1 MLYMDLETTNH
12 RFGTALD
19 ERNSIVMVA
28 WAVDNGPVRHFYG
41 HIGNATAFWSALNE
55 TKAVCA
61 FNAKFEMHWL
71 KRLGFDIDAVRWH
84 DPMLA
89 EKVLLG
95 NIPMP
100 MNLGAVSERYGYKG
114 KDRLIDSM
122 MKAGICPSEMPIKR
136 LVRRCKRDVSTMRLI
151 FGTQKMQLQHRN
163 QIHLYRNRCDFAGV
177 LTHIEAEGMQLD
189 PVMVRGHYEKYVKTL
204 AGLTAKLDD
213 MTGGINMN
221 SPDQKA
227 HYLYGELKFPE
238 KCGKGKRPLRNKPS
252 KQFPHGR
259 PKTDKDT
266 LTWLMTKAKTQK
278 QKDFVTLSKAYS
290 KCNAAVSKN
299 LQFFQGICQEYHGV
313 FKAQFNQIVAATHR
327 LSSSGLPLPF
337 ELFSGREKSV
347 QFQNMP
353 REFKNCFD
361 APEGYKVTEVD
372 AMQLEFRVAA
382 FLGQDKQA
390 MKDINDPNFDAHIFS
405 ASKINDIPYKQLLAD
420 YRGPKCAAQKRAA
433 RMRQLAKP
441 HTFKPLYGGTKGTP
455 GEEAYYREFAERY
468 KGVAAVQENW
478 LAEVMRTGSVLTDWK
493 MRFSFKTY
501 VNERG
506 IAMNKLTHKP
516 VGPQVANYPVQNLAT
531 AEIVPIAIVA
541 LYKECKERN
550 IDVRFV
556 NTVHDSVICY
566 VKDAPGEIGAFRRV
580 AEWAFTIAVYE
591 HLKTFYNI
599 EFNVPLGMEMVIGDH
614 WSEGTETKYD
624 DVSNWRNK
632 A

>member
-1 MLYMDLETTNH
+1 MLFFDFETTNI
-12 RFGTALD
+12 RYGTALD

-28 WAVDNGPVRHFYG
+28 WAEDSGPVKTY
-41 HIGNATAFWSALNE
+41 IGDIMQAHEFW
-55 TKAVCA
+55 KAVHKHKAFCA
-61 FNAKFEMHWL
+61 FNAKFEMHWM
-71 KRLGFDIDAVRWH
+71 KRCGFDIDSVRWH

-95 NIPMP
+95 NIFKPL
-100 MNLGAVSERYGYKG
+100 NLGDVSERYGYKG
-114 KDRLIDSM
+114 KDPLIDSL
-122 MKAGICPSEMPIKR
+122 MKAGVCPSEMPQKR
-136 LVRRCKRDVSTMRLI
+136 LARRARRDVSTMRLI
-151 FGTQKMQLQHRN
+151 FGVQKLQLQERK
-163 QIHLYRNRCDFAGV
+163 QIHLYRNRCDFASV

-189 PVMVRGHYEKYVKTL
+189 PAAVRGHYERYVQEL
-204 AGLTAKLDD
+204 ARLTARLDK

-221 SPDQKA
+221 SSDQKA
-227 HYLYGELKFPE
+227 HFLYGKLKFPE
-238 KCGKGKRPLRNKPS
+238 KCGAGNRPLRNKPS
-252 KQFPHGR
+252 KQFPNGR

-266 LTWLMTKAKTQK
+266 LTWLMTQAKTAK
-278 QKDFVTLSKAYS
+278 QRDFVGLSKAYS

-299 LQFFQGICQEYHGV
+299 LQFFQGICEEYDGK

-327 LSSSGLPLPF
+327 LTSSGLPLPF
-337 ELFSGREKSV
+337 ELFEGKEKSV

-390 MKDINDPNFDAHIFS
+390 MRDIADPDFDAHIYS
-405 ASKINDIPYKQLLAD
+405 ASEINELDYDYLLAA
-420 YRGPKCAAQKRAA
+420 YRNKAHADHKKAKA
-433 RMRQLAKP
+433 LRQAAKP
-441 HTFKPLYGGTKGTP
+441 HTFKPLYGGTKGTE
-455 GEEAYYREFAERY
+455 GEERYYKKFAERY

-478 LAEVMRTGSVLTDWK
+478 LADVMRTGQVITGWN

-501 VNERG
+501 VDRRG
-506 IAMNKLTHKP
+506 VAMNKLTHKP

-550 IDVRFV
+550 IDVKFV

-566 VKDAPGEIGAFRRV
+566 VKDTPGEITAFRQV

-591 HLKTFYNI
+591 HLKLFYNI

-614 WSEGTETKYD
+614 WSEGMETIYD
-624 DVSNWRNK
+624 DVKNRRK
-632 A
+632 AA